1 VAGVGDYTGNGTD
14 DILWRNSGTGQT
26 VEWLMSGGAPAS
38 GASLLTDPAWAPVH
52 ALLTSG

>member
-1 VAGVGDYTGNGTD
+1 MGDYTGNGTD